1 MILQLPFLW
10 AFYKVLSV
18 AIEMRG
24 SHWLW
29 VTDLS
34 QPESLAIHLL
44 PILLVVTQFAMQRM
58 TPQPGVDP
66 AQAKMMMF
74 MPLMFGYMFYFASAG
89 LVLYWLTG
97 NVVGIVQQWLLNKT
111 MPAAPVTAPA
121 PIKKGRKKTLAQKK
135 YTVADTGPRID
146 EFLKNVFKLAG
157 FQLAFTVAEGETPH
171 PDFENPDLMVRFT
184 GADVDLLLGNKAEL
198 LLALEQLTM
207 EAIGM
212 APEEHSRICFDAND
226 RRILR
231 IEELRMSAQAA
242 SERVKKSRQ
251 PFHFSPMN
259 SRERRILHLALR
271 DETDVRSES
280 VGEGPIRQVVIVPA
294 EMKTLPEPVIPP
306 KPRPELDSTGGRPGG
321 FRDRGRGGRDG
332 DRRGGPPSRGGPRGP
347 RRDHR

>member
-1 MILQLPFLW
+1 M
-10 AFYKVLSV
+10 
-18 AIEMRG
+18 
-24 SHWLW
+24 
-29 VTDLS
+29 
-34 QPESLAIHLL
+34 
-44 PILLVVTQFAMQRM
+44 
-58 TPQPGVDP
+58 
-66 AQAKMMMF
+66 
-74 MPLMFGYMFYFASAG
+74 
-89 LVLYWLTG
+89 
-97 NVVGIVQQWLLNKT
+97 
-111 MPAAPVTAPA
+111 
-121 PIKKGRKKTLAQKK
+121 AQKK
-135 YTVADTGPRID
+135 YTVAETGPRIE
-146 EFLKNVFKLAG
+146 EFLKQVFQLAG

-242 SERVKKSRQ
+242 SDRVKKSRQ

-280 VGEGPIRQVVIVPA
+280 VGEGPIRQVVLVPA

-321 FRDRGRGGRDG
+321 FRGGRGGREG
-332 DRRGGPPSRGGPRGP
+332 DRRGGPPRGGSRGP
-347 RRDHR
+347 RRDFR

>member
-1 MILQLPFLW
+1 
-10 AFYKVLSV
+10 
-18 AIEMRG
+18 
-24 SHWLW
+24 
-29 VTDLS
+29 
-34 QPESLAIHLL
+34 
-44 PILLVVTQFAMQRM
+44 
-58 TPQPGVDP
+58 
-66 AQAKMMMF
+66 
-74 MPLMFGYMFYFASAG
+74 
-89 LVLYWLTG
+89 
-97 NVVGIVQQWLLNKT
+97 
-111 MPAAPVTAPA
+111 
-121 PIKKGRKKTLAQKK
+121 LAQKK
-135 YTVADTGPRID
+135 YTVAENAPRIE

-157 FQLAFTVAEGETPH
+157 FQLSFSVAEGETPH

-184 GADVDLLLGNKAEL
+184 GPDVDLLLSNKAEL

-242 SERVKKSRQ
+242 CERVKKSRQ

-259 SRERRILHLALR
+259 SRERRILHLSLR

-294 EMKTLPEPVIPP
+294 EMKILPEPVIPP
-306 KPRPELDSTGGRPGG
+306 KPRPELDSTGGRPG

-347 RRDHR
+347 RRDFR